1 MALDHGH
8 AEAAGRVAPG
18 DGPDDLLAVAEPGVA
33 VAIWRREPC
42 AAFAAWVDSLP
53 LGRMPSLNAL
63 LDVTAVGEA
72 VAAACDVAGLPACE
86 NRDRLAGDA
95 AALCF
100 ALTAATGLR
109 LLRLRLGAVAGGGP
123 FAPADGVAHLVC
135 AYRCAG
141 PEFGLGRDAPGAAR
155 LGRLARGEAAILRG
169 PLWPAAETHAV
180 WLRTT
185 PQQGSGLLLAAEPAP
200 NAPQA

>member
-1 MALDHGH
+1 MALDRAHV
-8 AEAAGRVAPG
+8 EAAGRVAPG
-18 DGPDDLLAVAEPGVA
+18 EGPDDLLAVGEPGVA

-42 AAFAAWVDSLP
+42 DAFSAWVDALP
-53 LGRMPSLNAL
+53 PTRLPALNAL
-63 LDVTAVGEA
+63 LDVSAVREA

-109 LLRLRLGAVAGGGP
+109 LLRLRLGPVAGGAP

-135 AYRCAG
+135 AYRGEG
-141 PEFGLGRDAPGAAR
+141 PEFGLGRDAPADAR
-155 LGRLARGEAAILRG
+155 LRRLARGEAAILRG

-180 WLRTT
+180 WLRTP
-185 PQQGSGLLLAAEPAP
+185 PQPGSGLLLAAEPAP
-200 NAPQA
+200 RVPQA